1 MDDSLHDATFHQN
14 PSAHQKAP
22 NPPTFQLLLTEDT
35 DVILT
40 ALDQQHCSRDSLSSQ
55 TTNEDNTY
63 DNSSYDSPIYEPHH
77 PNLIFSTSVPP
88 MSSPPRACQNTVTAH
103 HHLNIPLLP
112 LQTITLPRHALLP
125 TLPLTPAYN
134 TYNFIAPEPKAPEES
149 ART

>member
-1 MDDSLHDATFHQN
+1 MTRHFTKTPAPTRKLPTHQ
-14 PSAHQKAP
+14 PSSYFLQKTQTSYSP
-22 NPPTFQLLLTEDT
+22 R
-35 DVILT
+35 

-125 TLPLTPAYN
+125 TLPLTRSSVQYLQHHR
-134 TYNFIAPEPKAPEES
+134 S
-149 ART
+149 